1 MALLVKQQQQKSKNK
16 DVGQLEKSNVV
27 QLISLCNFEVKVQP
41 LFG

>member
-27 QLISLCNFEVKVQP
+27 QLISLCIFEVKVQP